1 MCLTMCDDFVQSSM
15 FTFDS
20 RISSNVKDQLGLM
33 QYTDSLEAVERVNSN

>member
-15 FTFDS
+15 FTFDC
-20 RISSNVKDQLGLM
+20 RISSNVKDQLSLL